1 MQTWDSLRT
10 VYVSLRQLRKVLA
23 LGAHAALAMVLA
35 ALRRLA
41 HGPRLPGWS
50 WALECTVAG
59 IGATIPQHESA
70 SLNEVRYI
78 MDRNSALPLPSEVV
92 VRPVSAGGLSGEWV
106 CPQGFAENAVML
118 YLHGGGYLFG
128 SPASHRHLVAA
139 LAQTTGMRI
148 LVIDYRLAP
157 EHPYPAALE
166 DAWAAYWWL
175 LSQGFDPTRLVVAGE
190 SAGGGLTI
198 SLLLALRDA
207 GVPLPACAVCISPW
221 VDMTLARPS
230 LRTNEA
236 TDYLNLSGMQ
246 AAVPYV
252 LGDADPQAPS
262 VSPVFANLSGLPP
275 LLIQAGTAEM
285 LLDDARSLAQHAA
298 AHGVAVELELWE
310 NMVHA
315 WHFMFAFEPA
325 ARDAI
330 RHIGLFVRRHVTD
343 GPAAA
348 PGATEKTHLWEFH
361 G

>member
-1 MQTWDSLRT
+1 MQTPERFRT
-10 VYVSLRQLRKVLA
+10 AYVNLKQLRRVLA
-23 LGAHAALAMVLA
+23 LGVRAAAAMARA
-35 ALRRLA
+35 ALRRFVL
-41 HGPRLPGWS
+41 GPRLPGWS

-59 IGATIPQHESA
+59 IGATIPRHESA

-92 VRPVSAGGLSGEWV
+92 VRPTSAGALSGEWV
-106 CPQGFAENAVML
+106 CPQGFGENAVIL

-139 LAQTTGMRI
+139 LAQAVGMRI

-157 EHPYPAALE
+157 EHLYPAALE
-166 DAWAAYWWL
+166 DAWTAYWWL
-175 LSQGFDPTRLVVAGE
+175 LAQGYDPARLVVAGE

-207 GVPLPACAVCISPW
+207 GLPLPACAVCISPW

-230 LRTNEA
+230 LRTNEP

-262 VSPVFANLSGLPP
+262 VSPVFADLSELPS
-275 LLIQAGTAEM
+275 LLIQAGSAEM

-343 GPAAA
+343 EATAAA
-348 PGATEKTHLWEFH
+348 GASDKTQPREFQR
-361 G
+361 